1 MKIAQ
6 PSFAHYLIRIR
17 LTFYISRAR
26 ILQKAGNFSILL
38 ILRAP
43 RARKNM
49 AASTEKL
56 SPQSLHNCKREERQ
70 ALHVNTLKYSCTVI
84 MLILMFSAH
93 GFKAVLSLSVI
104 WKA

>member
-17 LTFYISRAR
+17 LTLYISRAR

-49 AASTEKL
+49 AAPTEKL

-70 ALHVNTLKYSCTVI
+70 ALHVNTLKYSCAVI

>member
-6 PSFAHYLIRIR
+6 PSLAHYLIRIR
-17 LTFYISRAR
+17 LTLYISRAR
-26 ILQKAGNFSILL
+26 ILQTAGNFSILL

-70 ALHVNTLKYSCTVI
+70 AVI
-84 MLILMFSAH
+84 VLILMFSAH